1 MMENSRSGFVS
12 KMRYQ
17 KIQEAYTE
25 FVKSILRYVF
35 ETPTTQRLVEEE
47 EDKDGQN

>member
-1 MMENSRSGFVS
+1 MENSRSGFVS

-35 ETPTTQRLVEEE
+35 ETPTSVNLKEEE
-47 EDKDGQN
+47 EDKNEQN